1 MLEKS
6 EEGNKLINLQIQVVL
21 DGDVLAL
28 PVYNRQGCLL
38 LSKGATISEQNRSQ
52 LRNHGVNQVVVMLK
66 ERKALVC

>member
-21 DGDVLAL
+21 DGDVLAM

-38 LSKGATISEQNRSQ
+38 LSKGATISRENKSQ
-52 LRNHGVNQVVVMLK
+52 LSNHGVKKVFVTSTKREVWL
-66 ERKALVC
+66 C